1 MSNGYSD
8 KDNLLSY
15 VMILLLMGLF
25 GLWIKGIDIESG
37 RQQAGMIIFSLGFV
51 MLLAYVIAQLVKT
64 IKLPLISGYIFAGIL
79 AGPYVSG
86 FLTVEMVDRLS
97 LINDLALSFI
107 ALTAGGE
114 LKLSSISGQVKS
126 IMLNIVFM
134 AVIVLG
140 AVMLLIIHIS
150 PYFNFTTGF
159 EPVSLFIFA
168 MLIGVICIARSPS
181 SAIAVINEC
190 KAKGPFTGM
199 VLAVTIVTDVLI
211 IVIFTMALAVS
222 KMIISGGGVIHM
234 TEISGLLAE
243 IIVSLIIGAL
253 LGWTISVY
261 INRVRRD
268 FLLFLLFIA
277 FGVAR
282 LSLWVNHIMEVQYDI
297 SLHLEPLL
305 ICMSAGFFVQNFSR
319 FGSHFLESLERMS
332 LPIYALF
339 FSIAGASLNF
349 NSLILCWPLA
359 LCIVGVRMAGLFS
372 GSWLAGVIS
381 HDPPVYNRNAWM
393 TYVTQAGVSIG
404 LAQLAA
410 RQFPEIGVHLNTVVL
425 AIIAVNQIIGPVTF
439 KMALHRVGENNRR

>member
-1 MSNGYSD
+1 MIN
-8 KDNLLSY
+8 KNTNNETLLSY
-15 VMILLLMGLF
+15 IMILVILGLF
-25 GLWIKGIDIESG
+25 GLWIKGIHIDSG

-51 MLLAYVIAQLVKT
+51 MLSAYVIAQIVKAT
-64 IKLPLISGYIFAGIL
+64 NLPLISGYIFAGIL

-86 FLTVEMVDRLS
+86 FLTVGMVDRLS

-114 LKLSSISGQVKS
+114 LRLSSIRRQGKS
-126 IMLNIVFM
+126 ILLNIIFM
-134 AVIVLG
+134 ALLVLG
-140 AVMLLIIHIS
+140 TVMLLIIYMS
-150 PYFNFTTGF
+150 AYFNVTSDLN
-159 EPVSLFIFA
+159 PIALFIFA

-211 IVIFTMALAVS
+211 IIIFTIALAVS
-222 KMIISGGGVIHM
+222 KMLMSGGGVIHM
-234 TEISGLLAE
+234 TEISGLLVE
-243 IIVSLIIGAL
+243 IMASLIIGVL
-253 LGWTISVY
+253 LGWTISAY
-261 INRVRRD
+261 IKRIRRD

-282 LSLWVNHIMEVQYDI
+282 LSLWANHIMAVQYDI

-319 FGSHFLESLERMS
+319 SGSYFLESLERMS

-349 NSLILCWPLA
+349 NSLMLCWPLA
-359 LCIVGVRMAGLFS
+359 VCIVILRMAGLFG
-372 GSWLAGVIS
+372 GSWLAGTIS
-381 HDPPVYNRNAWM
+381 HDPTIFNRNAWM

-410 RQFPEIGVHLNTVVL
+410 KQFPEIGVHLNTVVL
-425 AIIAVNQIIGPVTF
+425 AIIAINQIVGPVTF
-439 KMALHRVGENNRR
+439 KMALHRVGETGKG

>member
-305 ICMSAGFFVQNFSR
+305 ICMSAGFFCPEFFPIRITFS
-319 FGSHFLESLERMS
+319 
-332 LPIYALF
+332 
-339 FSIAGASLNF
+339 
-349 NSLILCWPLA
+349 
-359 LCIVGVRMAGLFS
+359 
-372 GSWLAGVIS
+372 
-381 HDPPVYNRNAWM
+381 
-393 TYVTQAGVSIG
+393 
-404 LAQLAA
+404 
-410 RQFPEIGVHLNTVVL
+410 
-425 AIIAVNQIIGPVTF
+425 
-439 KMALHRVGENNRR
+439 